1 MLVRIRIGHKLTLAL
16 AALLL
21 TTVGVAAVGITSL
34 GDVNRR
40 AQALYND
47 NVRTTEAT
55 SALWSGF
62 YEAEETAF
70 RLLILPDGQQRS
82 ELEEELE
89 EDTGPAIEQGLVE
102 LRQVHAGDPP
112 DELARVERLAEAWA
126 RFERLWQSGALDIG
140 SAAPRRATV
149 ARVAAIL
156 EPATELAAEM
166 AAIEAEEAHESQTRA
181 QSTYGG
187 ASLRIV
193 LLSAAAVLVCLLIA
207 LALVR
212 NLVPRLRSYS
222 NFAGQVADGQ
232 LGERLSPR
240 GGDEVADLGRA
251 LDLMVDRRERQR
263 AYEEAQAEFADTM
276 QLSEGEAEAH
286 ELLKRHLERTLDGSR
301 VTVLNRNNSADR
313 LEPATAVDPQCPLHD
328 ALQGAKPRA
337 CLAVR
342 FGRVHRGGL
351 EREPLLRCQVCG
363 DLSDATTC
371 EPLLVGGQVIGSVLV
386 NHPAVT
392 DIGPRI
398 RESVMQAAPVL
409 ANLRNLAIA
418 EIRAATDVLTG
429 LPNNRSVQ
437 DTLRRMV
444 AQASR
449 SMSPLSAA
457 LLDLDHF
464 KHINDAHGH
473 SRGDEVLAA
482 VAATLRSSLR
492 ESDFVGRYGGEEFL
506 ILLPDTGKQQARTV
520 AEKVRA
526 AVEAIVLS
534 NLDLRVTASLGVAT
548 LPDDCGDADSLARAA
563 DRALYAAK
571 GRGRNR
577 VELFESRQDRVPEP
591 APTGP

>member
-1 MLVRIRIGHKLTLAL
+1 MRRGPDQAGEGPGDHEGDLRSGLEAE
-16 AALLL
+16 
-21 TTVGVAAVGITSL
+21 L
-34 GDVNRR
+34 G
-40 AQALYND
+40 
-47 NVRTTEAT
+47 
-55 SALWSGF
+55 
-62 YEAEETAF
+62 EETA
-70 RLLILPDGQQRS
+70 PAVQRG
-82 ELEEELE
+82 LE
-89 EDTGPAIEQGLVE
+89 E
-102 LRQVHAGDPP
+102 LRQVHTGDPP
-112 DELARVERLAEAWA
+112 DELARVERLAEAWV
-126 RFERLWQSGALDIG
+126 RFERLWRSGALDPG
-140 SAAPRRATV
+140 PAAAERATA

-166 AAIEAEEAHESQTRA
+166 AAIETEEARESQARA
-181 QSTYGG
+181 QATYG
-187 ASLRIV
+187 AARSRIL

-207 LALVR
+207 MALVR

-222 NFAGQVADGQ
+222 SFAGRVADGQ
-232 LGERLSPR
+232 LGERLTPR

-251 LDLMVDRRERQR
+251 LDLMVGRREGQR

-276 QLSEGEAEAH
+276 QLSETETEAH
-286 ELLKRHLERTLDGSR
+286 ELLKRHLERSIDGSR

-313 LEPATAVDPQCPLHD
+313 LEPATAVDPACPLHD
-328 ALQGAKPRA
+328 NLQGAKPRT

-342 FGRVHRGGL
+342 FGRGHQGGL

-363 DLSDATTC
+363 QLPDATTC

-386 NHPAVT
+386 DHPAGT

-398 RESVMQAAPVL
+398 RDSVMQAAPVL

-449 SMSPLSAA
+449 SVSPLSAA

-464 KHINDAHGH
+464 EHVNDAHGH

-520 AEKVRA
+520 AGKVRA

-534 NLDLRVTASLGVAT
+534 NLELRVTASLGVAS
-548 LPDDCGDADSLARAA
+548 LPDDCSDADSLVRAA

-577 VELFESRQDRVPEP
+577 VELFESQRGPAPDPEP
-591 APTGP
+591 SRP